1 MEGEEEEQC
10 AWCGNAIDA
19 VWTTCLP
26 WKKKFCLRSIHVDDP
41 RDSNCVLL
49 HLQEHGD
56 KDGDDDEEE
65 EKEEAEE
72 EEETN
77 QPPCRIWPER

>member
-10 AWCGNAIDA
+10 AWRRNALEAI
-19 VWTTCLP
+19 WTTCLHCT
-26 WKKKFCLRSIHVDDP
+26 KKFCLRNIHVDDP
-41 RDSNCVLL
+41 RDANCVLL

-56 KDGDDDEEE
+56 KHDDEEEE